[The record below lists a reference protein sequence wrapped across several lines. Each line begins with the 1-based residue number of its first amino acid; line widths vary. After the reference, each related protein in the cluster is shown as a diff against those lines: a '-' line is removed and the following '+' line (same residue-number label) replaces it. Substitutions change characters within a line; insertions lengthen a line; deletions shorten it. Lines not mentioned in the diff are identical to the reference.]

1 MKIFETRNDLIEA
14 LPKNLNIVE
23 LGVFKGE
30 FAEELYKRMS
40 PKQLTLVDIWEGSYG
55 SGDKDGNNHVT
66 VDDMVAVYNG
76 LVEKY
81 SNISNVKVV
90 RSTST
95 AFLETQEDNSL
106 DMVYVDADH
115 AYEAVL
121 SDLKLSF
128 QKIKVGG
135 ILAGHDYIP
144 NTQIAAAVDYFCRS
158 YGQRVVA
165 ITRDGCPTF
174 VIQVLR

>member
-30 FAEELYKRMS
+30 FAEELYNRMS
-40 PKQLTLVDIWEGSYG
+40 PNQLTLVDIWEGSYG
-55 SGDKDGNNHVT
+55 SGDKDGNNHIT
-66 VDDMVAVYNG
+66 VNDMEAVYNG

-81 SNISNVKVV
+81 NNTTNVKII

-95 AFLETQEDNSL
+95 AFLEAQEDNSL
-106 DMVYVDADH
+106 DMIYVDADH
-115 AYEAVL
+115 SYEAVL

-135 ILAGHDYIP
+135 ILAGHDYIL

-158 YGQRVVA
+158 YGQRIVA
-165 ITRDGCPTF
+165 LTRDGCPTF